1 MLYTAAVSRTDNS
14 QPQTTLLMLASA
26 SPRRRELLGRI
37 GVPFEVGTIV
47 VEERPCSGESP
58 WQYAR
63 RTALAKLSVAR
74 ASYPGRVVL
83 AADTVVDL
91 DGSALG
97 KPSMEHE
104 ALQTLEALRGRKHRV
119 HTAVAVGRAGTLQ
132 VVVCTSEVVMRVY
145 TDTEI
150 EQYIHSGN
158 AFDKAGAYGIQ
169 DSEFAPVERIE
180 GSYSN
185 VVGLPLA
192 PTARLL
198 LGLGLPVRLP
208 KE

>member
-97 KPSMEHE
+97 KPSTEHE

-180 GSYSN
+180 GLYSN